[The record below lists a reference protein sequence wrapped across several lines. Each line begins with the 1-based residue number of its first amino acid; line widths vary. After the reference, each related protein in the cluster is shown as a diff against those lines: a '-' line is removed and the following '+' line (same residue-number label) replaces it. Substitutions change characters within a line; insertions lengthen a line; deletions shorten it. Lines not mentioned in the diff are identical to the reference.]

1 MIILTQTKDDLK
13 RELVSLLEEKEKRL
27 RYNKR
32 ETFFP
37 EKGKYRAELYPKH
50 LAFLAAGATYRQRA
64 FIAGNRVGKTA
75 VGAYEMSYHLT
86 GSYPQGWKGHK
97 FEGPIRAWCA
107 GVTAQATKDVIQF
120 ELLGPNS
127 DMGTGMIPKD
137 SIVKTIRKPGVA
149 EAVETVQV
157 RHADSDCSCKYLESC
172 SKCKISELTFKT
184 YDQGRDSFQGTKID
198 VIWLDEEP
206 RDQGI
211 FTECLTRTACGPGE
225 YRMIYCTFT
234 PLFGI
239 SDVVM
244 KFLPDGM
251 FPPNGVHPETP
262 YRYIAT
268 ATWDDVPHLSEEWKA
283 QALAAYAAHEREART
298 KGIPSLGAGAIYPYA
313 DDDIVVPDFQIPPY
327 WRKCYGLDVG
337 WNRTAAVWLA
347 TNPDT
352 GVSYVYSQHYKG
364 QEVVP
369 IHASAIKSRGAWIPG
384 AIDPASEG
392 RNQADG
398 VRLIDLYGRE
408 GLNLMLADNSVEAGL
423 QQVSHLFS
431 SDRLKIFA
439 SCKDVIA
446 EKRIY
451 RRDEKGHIVKKNDH
465 AMDALRYA
473 VMTGL
478 EMAITEQEAT
488 DLTELDYISSTEGRD
503 NITGY

>member
-1 MIILTQTKDDLK
+1 MSKTDDELK
-13 RELVSLLEEKEKRL
+13 RELLSLLEEKEKRL
-27 RYNKR
+27 KYSKR
-32 ETFFP
+32 DTFFP

-86 GSYPQGWKGHK
+86 GDYPEGWKGHK
-97 FEGPIRAWCA
+97 FSGPIRAWCA

-127 DMGTGMIPKD
+127 DMGTGMIPK
-137 SIVKTIRKPGVA
+137 SAIVKTIRKPGVA
-149 EAVETVQV
+149 EAVETVVVQHV
-157 RHADSDCSCKYLESC
+157 DGGY
-172 SKCKISELTFKT
+172 SELTFKT

-251 FPPNGVHPETP
+251 FPPSGVHPEAP
-262 YRYIAT
+262 YRYIAS

-283 QALAAYAAHEREART
+283 QALAAYMPHEREART
-298 KGIPSLGAGAIYPYA
+298 KGIPSLGSGAIYPYA
-313 DDDIVVPDFQIPPY
+313 DDDIVVQDFPIPPW

-369 IHASAIKSRGAWIPG
+369 IHASAIKSRGSWIPG

-392 RNQADG
+392 RNQSDG
-398 VRLIDLYGRE
+398 VRLIDLYNRE
-408 GLNLMLADNSVEAGL
+408 GLNLILADNSVEAGL

-431 SDRLKIFA
+431 SGRLFIFQ

-446 EKRIY
+446 EKRVY

-478 EMAITEQEAT
+478 EMAITEQEAE
-488 DLTELDYISSTEGRD
+488 DLEEQSYTSSTEGRD

>member
-1 MIILTQTKDDLK
+1 MSSDIEKERLELLK
-13 RELVSLLEEKEKRL
+13 LLEEKEKRQK
-27 RYNKR
+27 YNKR

-37 EKGKYRAELYPKH
+37 EKGPYRKELYPKH
-50 LAFLAAGATYRQRA
+50 MAFLEAGAKFRQRA

-86 GSYPQGWKGHK
+86 GDYPQGWKGHR
-97 FEGPIRAWCA
+97 FSGPIRAWCA

-127 DMGTGMIPKD
+127 DQGTGMIPRD
-137 SIVKTIRKPGVA
+137 AIAKTIRKPGVA
-149 EAVETVQV
+149 EAVETVV
-157 RHADSDCSCKYLESC
+157 VHHVDGGF
-172 SKCKISELTFKT
+172 SELTFKT

-198 VIWLDEEP
+198 LIWLDEEP

-211 FTECLTRTACGPGE
+211 FTECLTRTACAPGE
-225 YRMIYCTFT
+225 WRMIMCTFT

-251 FPPNGVHPETP
+251 FPPNGVHPDAP
-262 YRYIAT
+262 YRYIAS

-283 QALAAYAAHEREART
+283 QALAAYAAHERAART
-298 KGIPSLGAGAIYPYA
+298 KGIPSLGSGAIYPFS
-313 DDDIVVPDFQIPPY
+313 DDDLIVPDFRIPEWWP
-327 WRKCYGLDVG
+327 KCYGLDVG
-337 WNRTAAVWLA
+337 WNRTAAVWGA
-347 TNPDT
+347 KNPDT
-352 GVSYVYSQHYKG
+352 GCVYIYAEYYKG

-369 IHASAIKSRGAWIPG
+369 VHASAIKGRGSWIVG

-392 RNQADG
+392 RGQADG
-398 VRLIDLYGRE
+398 VRLIDLYTRE
-408 GLNLMLADNSVEAGL
+408 GLNLILADNSVEAGI
-423 QQVSHLFS
+423 QAVSNLMS

-439 SCKDVIA
+439 SCTSVIS
-446 EKRIY
+446 EKRVY

-465 AMDALRYA
+465 AMDAMRYM
-473 VMTGL
+473 VMSGL
-478 EMAITEQEAT
+478 EMAMSEQECN
-488 DLTELDYISSTEGRD
+488 DLDDNNYKSSDIGRD